1 MVIAALF
8 LFVFFLVNWSL
19 KDLFITPDQQGRLL
33 MARGSF
39 KKAAEVFENPI
50 LRGTAFYRNGDFK
63 EAATAFGQDNS
74 LISLYNRANA
84 LLMLGKYDKA
94 IFIYEQVLLLKP
106 DWLEARENLALSR
119 ARKEKMKPSEDDA
132 GGTGGKLEADEIVFD
147 KRKIKTAGDQ
157 QEQVE
162 DGKQLSDQEM
172 RAIWLRQI
180 ETEPEDFLRAKFA
193 YQEAVSQ
200 EPGAGK
206 QGIGKN

>member
-8 LFVFFLVNWSL
+8 LFMFFLVNWSL
-19 KDLFITPDQQGRLL
+19 KELFITPDQQGRLL
-33 MARGSF
+33 MARGSC
-39 KKAAEVFENPI
+39 KEAAEVFENPI

-63 EAATAFGQDNS
+63 EAAAAFGQDNS

-94 IFIYEQVLLLKP
+94 IFIYEQLLLLKP
-106 DWLEARENLALSR
+106 DWLEARENHALAR
-119 ARKEKMKPSEDDA
+119 ARKEKMMPPEDD
-132 GGTGGKLEADEIVFD
+132 
-147 KRKIKTAGDQ
+147 DQ
-157 QEQVE
+157 QEQVA